1 MKLIV
6 TQKAHLKKYSFCM
19 LAAGL
24 PVPVV
29 WTWLA
34 QTAKAGDRTLIVQE
48 AVTWKEGDNIVIAST
63 GHRYGVF
70 QE

>member
-1 MKLIV
+1 
-6 TQKAHLKKYSFCM
+6 M

-29 WTWLA
+29 WTRLA